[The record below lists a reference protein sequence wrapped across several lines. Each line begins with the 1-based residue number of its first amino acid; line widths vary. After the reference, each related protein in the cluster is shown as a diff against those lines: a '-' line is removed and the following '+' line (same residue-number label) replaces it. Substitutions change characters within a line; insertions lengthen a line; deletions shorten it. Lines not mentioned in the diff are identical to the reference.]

1 MITVLD
7 RIAKVVG
14 NLKMLGT
21 IKETDKISFS
31 YEFQQASYKISI
43 TLDKDESRLF
53 CEKRLHT
60 MSFCFQQEFK
70 NAISEIEL
78 YKRIDGGTKAEM
90 FYCYI
95 QTD

>member
-1 MITVLD
+1 MVTVLD

-43 TLDKDESRLF
+43 TLDKDEPCLF
-53 CEKRLHT
+53 CEGRLQT

-70 NAISEIEL
+70 NEISEIEL
-78 YKRIDGGTKAEM
+78 YKRRDGGTKAEM

-95 QTD
+95 LTN